1 MTLSGPELTGLT
13 PTRSKFIQP
22 RETRKKSYQ
31 EQKIENREAE
41 RRHPPEQGSIG
52 QSAPVLAPLTPQYYN
67 EKSDYPVRSII

>member
-1 MTLSGPELTGLT
+1 MTLSRPELTGLT
-13 PTRSKFIQP
+13 PTSSKLIQP
-22 RETRKKSYQ
+22 RETTRKKSYQ

-67 EKSDYPVRSII
+67 EKSD